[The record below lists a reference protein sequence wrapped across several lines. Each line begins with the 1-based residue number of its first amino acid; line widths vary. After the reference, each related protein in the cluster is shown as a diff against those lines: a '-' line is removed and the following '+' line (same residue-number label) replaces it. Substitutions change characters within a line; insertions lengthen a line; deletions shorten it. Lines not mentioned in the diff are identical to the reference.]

1 MTPEQ
6 RKIFDSLS
14 KDSVKEPEEK
24 LSLNSRV
31 LIIDSLNTF
40 MRAFAVIRHVN
51 RNLTPIG
58 GLTGYL
64 RSVAHAMNLIRPTR
78 VIAVFDGQ
86 GASTNKKYLYPE
98 YKANRALRRITDWD
112 HFDTQ
117 QDESEAIVSQVVRLI
132 QYLKLLPVDMLSI
145 DKIEADDVIGYIA
158 QKLGDHTTIMSSDR
172 DYLQLVSDRVTVFS
186 PTKKKFYTP
195 EAVLQEYGVTSQNF
209 LTQKILL
216 GDIGDNVPGVL
227 GLGPKTLL
235 KEFPELGKQDRVT
248 IEQILE
254 KSRNGKKKVFGS
266 IVNFQKQL
274 QINKLLM
281 DLENPNIPQEGIKE
295 IENMILEPYK
305 YFNSQEFIRLY
316 NEDDL
321 GNSIPNVQTWLF
333 NNFHT
338 LSKYK

>member
-14 KDSVKEPEEK
+14 KETKNPEDN
-24 LSLNSRV
+24 LTLNSRV
-31 LIIDSLNTF
+31 LIVDSLNTF

-51 RNLTPIG
+51 HNLTPIG

-64 RSVAHAMNLIRPTR
+64 RSLAHAINLIRPTR

-86 GASTNKKYLYPE
+86 GSSINKKYLYPE

-112 HFDTQ
+112 HFETQ
-117 QDESEAIVSQVVRLI
+117 QDESEAMVNQIVRLI
-132 QYLKLLPVDMLSI
+132 EYLKLLPVDMLSI

-158 QKLGDHTTIMSSDR
+158 QRLGEETTIMSSDK

-195 EAVLQEYGVTSQNF
+195 ELVLQEYSVTPENF
-209 LTQKILL
+209 LIQKILL
-216 GDIGDNVPGVL
+216 GDVGDNVPGVL
-227 GLGPKTLL
+227 GLGPKTLI
-235 KEFPELGKQDRVT
+235 KEFPELGKKEKIT
-248 IEQILE
+248 LEQVLE
-254 KSRNGKKKVFGS
+254 KSRNGKKKVYGS
-266 IVNFQKQL
+266 IVNFQHQL
-274 QINKLLM
+274 GINKLLM
-281 DLENPNIPQEGIKE
+281 DLENPNIPEDGIKE
-295 IENMILEPYK
+295 INNMILEPYK
-305 YFNSQEFIRLY
+305 QFNWQEFVKLY

-321 GNSIPNVQTWLF
+321 GNSIPNLQTWLF